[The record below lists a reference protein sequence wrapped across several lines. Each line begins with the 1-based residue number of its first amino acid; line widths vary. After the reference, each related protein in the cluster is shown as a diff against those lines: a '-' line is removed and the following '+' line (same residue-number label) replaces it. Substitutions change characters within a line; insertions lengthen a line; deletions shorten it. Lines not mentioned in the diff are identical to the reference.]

1 MADLKLGKLP
11 DRTPVKLT
19 ITITPD
25 LQGAL
30 QAYAAI
36 YTATYGVEE
45 SVSDLVPAMLAMAL
59 FWRKVSYLSYSL
71 CAVLSSDFCAKT
83 VAENRLKV
91 PAIKNLIFIDLFN

>member
-19 ITITPD
+19 ITITPN
-25 LQGAL
+25 LQAAL

-45 SVSDLVPAMLAMAL
+45 SVSDLMPAMLATFLDSDRAFMRERDA
-59 FWRKVSYLSYSL
+59 R
-71 CAVLSSDFCAKT
+71 ARSS
-83 VAENRLKV
+83 R
-91 PAIKNLIFIDLFN
+91 

>member
-25 LQGAL
+25 LQAAL

-36 YTATYGVEE
+36 YTANYGVEE
-45 SVSDLVPAMLAMAL
+45 PVADLVPAMLATFLDSDRAFMRERDA
-59 FWRKVSYLSYSL
+59 R
-71 CAVLSSDFCAKT
+71 ARSS
-83 VAENRLKV
+83 R
-91 PAIKNLIFIDLFN
+91 